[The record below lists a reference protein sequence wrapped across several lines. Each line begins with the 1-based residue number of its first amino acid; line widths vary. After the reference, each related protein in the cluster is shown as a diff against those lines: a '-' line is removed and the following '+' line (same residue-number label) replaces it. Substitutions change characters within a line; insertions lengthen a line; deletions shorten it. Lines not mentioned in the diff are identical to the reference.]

1 MRYLLVLA
9 LLAVAIPVSARD
21 LPPDKLF
28 RRASPSV
35 VQVAVPLG
43 SGQVGNGS
51 GVMVRDPRF
60 GPVIV
65 TNCHVLGK
73 ATQAFVKDTAGEVV
87 SSRIVARDRPRDLCL
102 LRPDDLDRLST
113 RPAELARVKDLEV
126 GDRVYA
132 IGAPHGFDLTLTDG
146 LVSGFRDLGGARL
159 IQSTAPISHG
169 SSGGGLFDARGRL
182 VGVTTMFLAN
192 SQALNFAVPVSL
204 LSELVPYAPGRPEP
218 VGPAF
223 PQWRVLHSSD
233 MEEFALDA
241 GSIRGDQGVVSL
253 WTRYSTTHPRTVPG
267 VERPVA
273 HTVAHYQIYCATR
286 QWWFDE
292 YVLSDLRNQ
301 VIEAGTIE
309 KEAREDI
316 KDGTFGHFL
325 HANLC
330 SAED

>member
-9 LLAVAIPVSARD
+9 LLGVALPATARN
-21 LPPDKLF
+21 LPPDKMF

-35 VQVAVPLG
+35 VQVAVPLAN
-43 SGQVGNGS
+43 SQISNGS
-51 GVMVRDPRF
+51 GVMVRDSRF
-60 GPVIV
+60 GVVIV

-87 SSRIVARDRPRDLCL
+87 SSNLVARDRPRDLCL
-102 LRPDDLDRLST
+102 LRPDDLRRLST
-113 RPAELARVKDLEV
+113 RPAAVARPKDLEV

-169 SSGGGLFDARGRL
+169 SSGGGLFDGRGRL

-192 SQALNFAVPVSL
+192 SQALNFALPISL
-204 LSELVPYAPGRPEP
+204 LSELSPYVPGKVEP
-218 VGPAF
+218 VGPPF
-223 PQWRVLHSSD
+223 PQWRVIHSSD
-233 MEEFALDA
+233 VEEFSIDA
-241 GSIRGDQGVVSL
+241 GSIRAEQGVISL
-253 WTRYSTTHPRTVPG
+253 WTRYSTTQPRVVPG

-273 HTVAHYQIYCATR
+273 YTVAHYQIYCAPR

-292 YVLSDLRNQ
+292 YVLSDQRNQ
-301 VIEAGTIE
+301 VIEGGTID

-316 KDGTFGHFL
+316 KEGSFGHFL
-325 HANLC
+325 LVNLC
-330 SAED
+330 PD